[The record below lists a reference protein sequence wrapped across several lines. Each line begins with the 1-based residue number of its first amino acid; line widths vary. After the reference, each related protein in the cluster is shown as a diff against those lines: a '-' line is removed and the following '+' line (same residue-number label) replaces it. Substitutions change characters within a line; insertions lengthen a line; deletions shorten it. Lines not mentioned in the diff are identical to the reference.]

1 MNLASKIAVAL
12 VLALAVGNVSK
23 IARDLGYTGTSPQTR
38 TVRIQL
44 P

>member
-12 VLALAVGNVSK
+12 VLALAVGNVTK
-23 IARDLGYTGTSPQTR
+23 IARDLGYTGTSSETR